1 MSRIREARKSMNAGF
16 KQWLKGCRDGIPI
29 GLGYLAV
36 SFSFGILA
44 LRSGLTVGQAVLM
57 SALNLTSAGQ
67 FASLAVISAW
77 GSYAELALSQLVIN
91 LRYCLMSASL
101 SQKVDR
107 TVPFF
112 HRFFMAF
119 GVTDEIFAL
128 SSSVEGPLSP
138 FYTYGQ
144 MCVAIPGWTIGTLLG
159 AVAGNLL
166 PARALSALGVALY
179 AMFCAIIIPPA
190 RKSRV
195 LMIVILCAMAASVLF
210 SVAPLLRDISS
221 GTRVIILT
229 VLIAA
234 CAAIVKPVEED
245 AQ

>member
-1 MSRIREARKSMNAGF
+1 M
-16 KQWLKGCRDGIPI
+16 
-29 GLGYLAV
+29 
-36 SFSFGILA
+36 A
-44 LRSGLTVGQAVLM
+44 LRSGLTVGQSVLI

-67 FASLAVISAW
+67 FASLSVISAS
-77 GSYAELALSQLVIN
+77 GSYVELALSQLIIN

-107 TVPFF
+107 NFPFF
-112 HRFFMAF
+112 HRFLMAF

-128 SSSVEGPLSP
+128 SASVNGPLSP

-144 MCVAIPGWTIGTLLG
+144 MSVAIPGWTLGTLLG
-159 AVAGNLL
+159 AVAGNVL
-166 PARALSALGVALY
+166 PGRVLSALGVALY

-195 LMIVILCAMAASVLF
+195 LMIVILSSMAASVIF
-210 SVAPLLRDISS
+210 TFVPYLREISS

-229 VLIAA
+229 VALAA
-234 CAAIVKPVEED
+234 LAAWLRPVEEEVP
-245 AQ
+245 

>member
-1 MSRIREARKSMNAGF
+1 MSTAFG
-16 KQWLKGCRDGIPI
+16 QWKKGCRDGIPI

-44 LRSGLTVGQAVLM
+44 LRSGLTVGQAVM
-57 SALNLTSAGQ
+57 ISALNLTSAGQ
-67 FASLAVISAW
+67 FASLSIIAAA
-77 GSYAELALSQLVIN
+77 GSYVELALSQLVIN

-107 TVPFF
+107 NASFF

-128 SSSVEGPLSP
+128 SVSVKGPLSP

-144 MCVAIPGWTIGTLLG
+144 MSVAIPGWTLGTLLG
-159 AVAGNLL
+159 AVAGNIL
-166 PARALSALGVALY
+166 PARVLSALGVALY

-190 RKSRV
+190 RKNP
-195 LMIVILCAMAASVLF
+195 LLTIVILCSMAASVVF
-210 SVAPLLRDISS
+210 TYTPILRDISS

-229 VLIAA
+229 VGISAIAA
-234 CAAIVKPVEED
+234 WLRPVVKDGDEP
-245 AQ
+245 